1 MFSPFLQQ
9 SKKAKSQKI
18 VKMKIYAGGFGYTS
32 KICNYGG
39 FDVLTKSIFRGRLPC
54 VRCIKIC
61 SPQATWRSWEG
72 SSVFVYGNILSQCV
86 RLGQLCGAEDDELR
100 RAANLD
106 A

>member
-18 VKMKIYAGGFGYTS
+18 VKMKIHAGGFGYTS

-61 SPQATWRSWEG
+61 SPQATG
-72 SSVFVYGNILSQCV
+72 TGVAGKVAQCLYMATSCHNV
-86 RLGQLCGAEDDELR
+86 
-100 RAANLD
+100 
-106 A
+106 